1 MDNKWCCPNCDT
13 TNTADKCVVCGYLK
27 PKGEG
32 ELHTINNG
40 QQGLKRNLTQGS
52 LKKDFEQDQNE
63 NIIPDNGHIVD
74 TSKKTKTAIIVGI
87 FVVAIA
93 VICFVFVGIFRNKNN
108 NENLSENI
116 PSLSALS
123 SDTFEWVVTS
133 DTETS
138 LSTTVPV
145 TEETEILSTVVPE
158 TETEQ
163 NEYELVKMPSLLG
176 KEYSEAIR
184 ILDTMGLEYKISF
197 SSKKYVDIGEN
208 CVFSQ
213 KPASGSDVERN
224 SVVEL
229 GISSFKETTTQKTT
243 MESMVDSTSDTTTIS
258 SIVNTKSSVSEH
270 SDPTTPRIHEAII
283 TTSKTT
289 PATTPPTI
297 TTTTTTAK
305 EEKIYIVRFYV
316 HDDVIPVYVSEGDD
330 AVPPI
335 VESDSEYSF
344 IRWYGNYR
352 NVTEDRD
359 VIALFEVNDTTT
371 TSASTAAETTTARV
385 GYGDGVTFLLSFNQ
399 YSLDDINV
407 PIKGTTW
414 KDYTWT
420 SSNEYCVQIF
430 SGTLQTY
437 YEGETTITLTY
448 IYDPSI
454 VATTK
459 VCVVS
464 QIS

>member
-1 MDNKWCCPNCDT
+1 MDNKWHCPNCDT
-13 TNTADKCVVCGYLK
+13 TNTADKCIVCGYLK
-27 PKGEG
+27 PKGED
-32 ELHTINNG
+32 ELDTANNG
-40 QQGLKRNLTQGS
+40 RQGLKRNLTQGS
-52 LKKDFEQDQNE
+52 LKKDVEQVKNE
-63 NIIPDNGHIVD
+63 NITPKKEHIVD
-74 TSKKTKTAIIVGI
+74 SNKKTNTAIIVGI
-87 FVVAIA
+87 CVVAVA
-93 VICFVFVGIFRNKNN
+93 VICFVIVGIFRNKNN

-371 TSASTAAETTTARV
+371 TSASTAAETTTVRV